1 MTKLMALTGL
11 LAVLLLAVIAPVIA
25 LVLAPFMPAI
35 PEEQDEHG
43 RS

>member
-11 LAVLLLAVIAPVIA
+11 LAILCLAAVALL
-25 LVLAPFMPAI
+25 LAPFMPAI